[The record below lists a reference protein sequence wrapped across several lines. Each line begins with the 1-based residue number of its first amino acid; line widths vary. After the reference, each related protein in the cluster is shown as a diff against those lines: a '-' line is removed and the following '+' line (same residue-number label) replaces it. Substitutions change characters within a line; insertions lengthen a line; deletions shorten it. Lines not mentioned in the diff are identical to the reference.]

1 MQMITPTLCLYMYL
15 QLIQDISDN
24 HLFVLEYDLNLVLS
38 NLAGRE
44 LAGER
49 VRTILKQ
56 GKFIKISIEKI
67 YVPTFVTKVELHN
80 KGEVVPLSVLHNSSQ
95 LTDRLTLF

>member
-1 MQMITPTLCLYMYL
+1 MITPTLCTYMYL
-15 QLIQDISDN
+15 IKHISDN

-56 GKFIKISIEKI
+56 GKFIKISAEKI
-67 YVPTFVTKVELHN
+67 CVPTFVTKVELHK
-80 KGEVVPLSVLHNSSQ
+80 KGKVEFELV
-95 LTDRLTLF
+95 